1 MKFFTITK
9 KQFKEGE
16 QKMKHSFSKRFL
28 SVFLCVALIMT
39 YLPLSVMA
47 DSSDVNN
54 IITDPGTADAWEDIM
69 GTDADGN
76 RYAGRVW
83 VDKSVYEDG
92 DTVKLNREGN
102 EDSTFTV
109 DLDEENGEYFQ
120 VVFSALGSSM
130 STNTQT
136 YASRPLDVV
145 LVLDTSTSMAT
156 NSGGKTR
163 FQHMIE
169 AANDLLEELV
179 ALGDVRIAIV
189 SFNAESETIIDL
201 NKYDNGVVLSVNNY
215 NNSTGN
221 GVITARD
228 NNGRQLGKDSGYTS
242 GTNLQDGI
250 DRGMNILANAQNTEG
265 RAPVAIVLA
274 DGRANRAVDEEWYA
288 PTSSNRQSSGDAGIM
303 LSTLLNAAYGRTR
316 VEKNYNTEMTA
327 YGIGIDLDPNSND
340 YIFLNPGA
348 EGSNGFNDRNND
360 DDVKNAWNTFVNW
373 SSGNTATMTFGK
385 GKNQKIWTFDHNW
398 PHAGVTTAEIA
409 ANINYVDDYQRVDS
423 ADLGDAFENI
433 LQELSTGAFNP
444 ISDTNNGATGAED
457 TPLIYVD
464 NIGQYM
470 EVKNIQALQVFGN
483 TYNITKNNNGTYS
496 VAAGSGV
503 NPTTNENWNTANDIR
518 IRVNQNADGTQQ
530 LRVYIN
536 QEILPILLDE
546 ITVTTEDGVTTRTL
560 EEHSYPPL
568 RIYYTVGVDE
578 DILLP
583 NGEVNPLKLDSD
595 YAYLNNDGTAS
606 FYSNA
611 FGQLNTADADGD
623 DLVDEG
629 DAHVGFVPS
638 HDNRYYYHQAHQEI
652 FIDAKNKNGSEIQWD
667 DDMYGV
673 PWDES
678 KYDLTAM
685 TYADL
690 DTVKDS
696 DRVYTYVTF
705 TRPVGNGIAAEEVTY
720 LVYTTWGALK
730 SAVTYHDKVN
740 NTNLNGGAA
749 IDPEQADAVVRA
761 YKNSVRINDSDLI
774 AILGMKSRRVSRLSN
789 MFETK
794 VDNVTGTAE
803 TSYAPEYND
812 GAYNDDDMHEHSE
825 VIVWL
830 GNNGKLT
837 LPVASG
843 IKITKDVTELAND
856 ASADEKFSIT
866 VTIDDQIFD
875 LFVAD
880 TEGNL
885 LEADTDYTAAVSF
898 GKTIVTLHLAD
909 GESAVVLGVT
919 GGADFTVTED
929 AHTKYTGTY
938 TGATE
943 TITGK
948 IVEGVVTNS
957 PILPGGLYITKE
969 VVHAFGGE
977 VFPTDYE
984 FEFEVTFV
992 DVDGNPIKN
1001 TEFQLENNND
1011 KNLTALS
1018 TDENGIMEGK
1028 LRHGETV
1035 YIKGIPAGATVTVEE
1050 VNIPANYTKTEY
1062 TSIDHSGADLDS
1074 DGVVTINAAQ
1084 NATVVVTNTYT
1095 PDKVGVD
1102 ISFSGT
1108 KIFDATE
1115 MNADSEFTFKLQEHK
1130 NGQWADVEGKT
1141 ETVTVIKGENASE
1154 EFEFT
1159 PLDLEFDEPGVH
1171 SYQIIEVKGDNTDI
1185 TYDRSV
1191 YTFSVNV
1198 VIDSNGDLKAE
1209 VVGHNE
1215 KENAFDV
1222 SGDSASGYVVDTVF
1236 TNYYHKTATSIKI
1249 NKTVKDNANSG
1260 KTAAGFVIETYEAT
1274 VDADGNWTQGKFIR
1288 STVTDAQGGA
1298 LLVRNYDNSDFNNDT
1313 DNDGKV
1319 TYHFIVKEQKA
1330 GTVVSGWTYD
1340 ATEYRV
1346 TVVLTKAADES
1357 ISADFSIVKVTAD
1370 GKKTDLNISGDTA
1383 TISFANT
1390 YDPDDGVVDLN
1401 VIPSVV
1407 KDLKGRNQKAGEFT
1421 FAIFENEHS
1430 SFINTD
1436 KALMIGTND
1445 ADGDVMFTSTTFGVE
1460 VGLVDKDN
1468 NTLKF
1473 SEVGKYEFDIVEINE
1488 NLGGVTYD
1496 STIYDLVVEVAD
1508 NNGKLVANWYFED
1521 AVGKTVTFKNTYTV
1535 EPTEVVI
1542 NGIKTLKVNNGN
1554 KTMYAGDYTFY
1565 LYNEAGE
1572 KIGETANLADR
1583 TFKFNAIEYDID
1595 DIGKTYS
1602 YTVREVAPD
1611 GSTDGSYSA
1620 NGVTWSGQSFTV
1632 TVKITDNG
1640 DGTISTEVT
1649 GNGSKNIAFVNEYN
1663 SKPVSVTLP
1672 GKKNLDNRTLT
1683 AGEFTFALYSTDRY
1697 FANPTLVNGNITH
1710 DVKGD
1715 FNVNLGT
1722 LNEGRYYFLVKEV
1735 IPTERAKGIHYS
1747 AAEFHITIV
1756 VTDNGTGQMSYTK
1769 TVINPGVPSVTDA
1782 AIEFTNLYSPE
1793 PGEIPLFGTKTY
1805 NGGKALEDDV
1815 FSVGLYDSEA
1825 ELLQTAFVKSSG
1837 SFTFENLKYQ
1847 AADVGN
1853 TYTYTIKEIIPDGA
1867 TNNGEGTYTLGNNIY
1882 DGSIYTLT
1890 VSVTDDDKD
1899 GALEIDPVL
1908 TKGTDTV
1915 SDITFTNTFVPNPI
1929 PYTVEAKKTYEK
1941 GLKGGDFEFKLV
1953 SADNKTDI
1961 NQTKENAANGDIIFD
1976 PITLGAA
1983 GEYKFKLTEK
1993 KDSILSFILPSQ
2005 AEYEITVTVVNEN
2018 GVLRISNVATE
2029 NTKNTGET
2037 NLEFVNT
2044 YVIDGEDE
2052 ITLRGTK
2059 KLTGD
2064 RTQVNANEF
2073 EFGLYD
2079 AAGELIESVKNDAD
2093 GNFAFTT
2100 LKFDE
2105 TDVPINGSKQIT
2117 YTLKEI
2123 AGDNARYTYD
2133 DTVYTIVVTV
2143 KDDDQGGVTATY
2155 TVNGSENDAI
2165 TFTNTYTNPAPVTYT
2180 PLAKK
2185 NYNKTLNGGE
2195 FKFKLEG
2202 EIGGTPVSQEK
2213 TNAEGGTITFDTL
2226 SFPEAGTY
2234 TFTVKEI
2241 EKILGFI
2248 QYSAAEYEL
2257 VVNIIDTK
2265 GVLSLGSVTV
2275 NNDPDGTIEFTNTY
2289 VIDGED
2295 EITLRGT
2302 KTISG
2307 GRTTVEA
2314 NEFEFGLYD
2323 AEGKL
2328 IESVK
2333 NDADGNFAF
2342 TTLKFDETDVPVNGQ
2357 KQFTYTVKE
2366 IAGSDIRVTYDET
2379 VYTIVVTVKDNEQG
2393 GVTASY
2399 TVDSAEDGSISFA
2412 NIYTPKP
2419 EDITVDFDVVKTV
2432 VNKGSEKI
2440 GPEGFEFLLNA
2451 LADGVADITV
2461 KADENGKA
2469 KFTLTFTEDDI
2480 GNTYT
2485 YKLTE
2490 VNGGKANVTYS
2501 DAEYTVTVAIEL
2513 NENNELVAT
2522 LTKNSENVTAVV
2534 AEFENIYDYTPTP
2547 TTKPKPEYPVIPQTG
2562 DNFNLLLWFALLFVS
2577 GGGILGTTL
2586 YGRKKKEEAN

>member
-1 MKFFTITK
+1 
-9 KQFKEGE
+9 
-16 QKMKHSFSKRFL
+16 MKHSLSKRFL
-28 SVFLCVALIMT
+28 SVFLCIALMMT
-39 YLPLSVMA
+39 YLPISVMA
-47 DSSDVNN
+47 DSTGATNKV
-54 IITDPGTADAWEDIM
+54 TDPGTADAWEDIM
-69 GTDADGN
+69 GTAADGN

-83 VDKSVYEDG
+83 VDKSVYKDG
-92 DTVKLNREGN
+92 DTVTLNRQGN
-102 EDSTFTV
+102 SESTFTV

-156 NSGGKTR
+156 NSGSKTR

-169 AANDLLEELV
+169 AANLLLEDLL
-179 ALGDVRIAIV
+179 ALGDVRVAIV
-189 SFNAESETIIDL
+189 SFNADSETIIDL

-215 NNSTGN
+215 NNRTGN

-228 NNGRQLGKDSGYTS
+228 NKGSQLGKDDGYTS

-250 DRGMNILANAQNTEG
+250 DRGMSILANAQNTEG

-316 VEKNYNTEMTA
+316 VEKNYGTDMTV
-327 YGIGIDLDPNSND
+327 YGIGIDLDDDSDD

-348 EGSNGFNDRNND
+348 EGASGFNGSNTASS
-360 DDVKNAWNTFVNW
+360 VQSAWTAFNTWKSGTTATIGNGW
-373 SSGNTATMTFGK
+373 SSF
-385 GKNQKIWTFDHNW
+385 TFDHDW
-398 PHAGVTTAEIA
+398 PAAGVTTAEIA
-409 ANINYVDDYQRVDS
+409 ANINYVDDYQDVDS
-423 ADLGDAFENI
+423 ADLGDAFDEI

-444 ISDTNNGATGAED
+444 ISDTNNGATGVED

-470 EVKNIQALQVFGN
+470 EVKSIQALQVFGN
-483 TYNITKNNNGTYS
+483 TYNITKNGNGTYS

-503 NPTTNENWNTANDIR
+503 NPTTNENWNTASDIR
-518 IRVNQNADGTQQ
+518 ISVNQNADGTQQ

-546 ITVTTEDGVTTRTL
+546 ITVTTENGETTRTL
-560 EEHSYPPL
+560 EEHGYPPL

-578 DILLP
+578 DVLLP
-583 NGEVNPLKLDSD
+583 NGEVNPAKIDGD
-595 YAYLNNDGTAS
+595 YAYLNNDGTVS

-611 FGQLNTADADGD
+611 FGQLNTANADGD
-623 DLVDEG
+623 AFVDEG

-678 KYDLTAM
+678 QYDLTAM

-705 TRPVGNGIAAEEVTY
+705 TRPTGKGIAAEEVTY

-740 NTNLNGGAA
+740 NANLNGGAA
-749 IDPEQADAVVRA
+749 IATEQVDAVVRA
-761 YKNSVRINDSDLI
+761 YKSSVRISDSDLI

-794 VDNVTGTAE
+794 VDNATGTAE

-812 GAYNDDDMHEHSE
+812 GAYEEDDMHEHSE

-843 IKITKDVTELAND
+843 IKITKDVTELANG
-856 ASADEKFSIT
+856 ASANEKFPIT
-866 VTIDDQIFD
+866 VTVDDQIFD
-875 LFVAD
+875 LFVTD

-885 LEADTDYTAAVSF
+885 LEGDTDYTSAVRF
-898 GKTIVTLHLAD
+898 GRTVMTLYLAD
-909 GESAVVLGVT
+909 GESAVILGVT
-919 GGADFTVTED
+919 GGTGFTVTED

-943 TITGK
+943 TITGE

-957 PILPGGLYITKE
+957 PILPGNLNITKE
-969 VVHAFGGE
+969 VVHAYGGE
-977 VFPTDYE
+977 VFPKDYE

-992 DVDGNPIKN
+992 DAEGNPIKN
-1001 TEFQLENNND
+1001 TEFQLENNYD
-1011 KNLTALS
+1011 KNLTAL
-1018 TDENGIMEGK
+1018 TTNENGIMEGK

-1035 YIKGIPAGATVTVEE
+1035 HIMGIPAGATVTVTE
-1050 VNIPANYTKTEY
+1050 VNIPTNYTKTEY
-1062 TSIDHSGADLDS
+1062 RSRNYSGADVDS

-1102 ISFSGT
+1102 IEFSGT
-1108 KIFDATE
+1108 KKFDATE
-1115 MNADSEFTFKLQEHK
+1115 MSANSEFTFKLQEYK
-1130 NGQWADVEGKT
+1130 NGQWPDVEGKT
-1141 ETVTVIKGENASE
+1141 VTVVKGENASE
-1154 EFEFT
+1154 AFAFT
-1159 PLDLEFDEPGVH
+1159 PLNLEFDEPGVH

-1198 VIDSNGDLKAE
+1198 VIDSNGDLQAA

-1236 TNYYHKTATSIKI
+1236 TNYYHKTATSIEI
-1249 NKTVKDNANSG
+1249 NKTIEDKANSG
-1260 KTAAGFVIETYEAT
+1260 KTPAGFVIETYEAT
-1274 VDADGNWTQGKFIR
+1274 VDGNDNWILGDFIR
-1288 STVTDAQGGA
+1288 STVTDAQGKA
-1298 LLVRNYDNSDFNNDT
+1298 LLVRNYDNTDFEQ
-1313 DNDGKV
+1313 NDGDGDNEV
-1319 TYHFIVKEQKA
+1319 TYRFIIKEKDTSIA
-1330 GTVVSGWTYD
+1330 GWTYD
-1340 ATEYRV
+1340 PTEYRV
-1346 TVVLTKAADES
+1346 TVVLTKDTDEK
-1357 ISADFSIVKVTAD
+1357 ITADFSIVKVTAD
-1370 GKKTDLNISGDTA
+1370 GQTDLNVSGDTA
-1383 TISFANT
+1383 TINFANT
-1390 YDPDDGVVDLN
+1390 YAP
-1401 VIPSVV
+1401 
-1407 KDLKGRNQKAGEFT
+1407 KDTEVTLDTLVEKELENRPMTAGEFT
-1421 FAIFENEHS
+1421 FAIFNNGEAEFDANGNLTNIS
-1430 SFINTD
+1430 D
-1436 KALMIGTND
+1436 ARAIGTND
-1445 ADGDVMFTSTTFGVE
+1445 ANGNVAFTPNKLTFS
-1460 VGLVDKDN
+1460 KI
-1468 NTLKF
+1468 
-1473 SEVGKYEFDIVEINE
+1473 GKYEFDIVEVKGDK
-1488 NLGGVTYD
+1488 GGVTYD

-1508 NNGKLVANWYFED
+1508 NNGELTNTLYFED
-1521 AVGKTVTFKNTYTV
+1521 AVDTTVTFENTYTV
-1535 EPTEVVI
+1535 EPIEVVI
-1542 NGIKTLKVNNGN
+1542 NGAKTLQVNSGN
-1554 KTMYAGDYTFY
+1554 KTMRAGDYTFG

-1572 KIGETANLADR
+1572 KIGETTNLANR
-1583 TFKFNAIEYDID
+1583 TFEFGAIEYDTD
-1595 DIGKTYS
+1595 DIGKTYT
-1602 YTVREVAPD
+1602 YTVKEVAPD
-1611 GSTDGSYSA
+1611 GSTDGSYKA

-1632 TVKITDNG
+1632 TVKINDNG
-1640 DGTISTEVT
+1640 NGTITADVT
-1649 GNGSKNIAFVNEYN
+1649 GNGARNIAFVNEYN
-1663 SKPVSVTLP
+1663 SNPVSVVLD
-1672 GKKNLDNRTLT
+1672 GKKNLDDRPLT
-1683 AGEFTFALYSTDRY
+1683 AGEFTFTLYSTDRT
-1697 FANPTLVNGNITH
+1697 FTGLTPKDDDITH
-1710 DVKGD
+1710 DINGD
-1715 FNVNLGT
+1715 FNVDLGT
-1722 LNEGRYYFLVKEV
+1722 LGVGRHYFLLKEN
-1735 IPTERAKGIHYS
+1735 IPAEQAKGIHYS
-1747 AAEFHITIV
+1747 VAEFRITVV
-1756 VTDNGTGQMSYTK
+1756 VTDNGTGQMSYT
-1769 TVINPGVPSVTDA
+1769 TSVVNANIPNVTDA
-1782 AIEFTNLYSPE
+1782 VIEFTNVYIPE
-1793 PGEIPLFGTKTY
+1793 PGELPLSGTKTY

-1825 ELLQTAFVKSSG
+1825 ALLQTALIKADG
-1837 SFTFENLKYQ
+1837 SFAFENLKYH
-1847 AADVGN
+1847 AVDVGQ

-1867 TNNGEGTYTLGNNIY
+1867 TDNGDGTYTLLNNIY

-1890 VSVTDDDKD
+1890 VSVADDDKD
-1899 GALEIDPVL
+1899 GALEIDSAV
-1908 TKGTDTV
+1908 TKGSTTV
-1915 SDITFTNTFVPNPI
+1915 DNITFINTFVPDPI
-1929 PYTVEAKKTYEK
+1929 THPIAAKKTYDK
-1941 GLKGGDFEFKLV
+1941 GLEGDDFEFTLV
-1953 SADNKTDI
+1953 SADNKTDV
-1961 NQTKENAANGDIIFD
+1961 NQSKKNDANGDILFD
-1976 PITLGAA
+1976 AITFSEA
-1983 GEYKFKLTEK
+1983 GSYKFTVREIGK
-1993 KDSILSFILPSQ
+1993 ILGFIRYSA
-2005 AEYEITVTVVNEN
+2005 AEYDVTITVVNQN
-2018 GVLRISNVATE
+2018 GVLSVSDVDIV
-2029 NTKNTGET
+2029 NTQNTGEAD
-2037 NLEFVNT
+2037 LEFINV
-2044 YVIDGEDE
+2044 YVMDGEDE

-2079 AAGELIESVKNDAD
+2079 ATGGLVESVKNDAD
-2093 GNFAFTT
+2093 GNFAFAT

-2105 TDVPINGSKQIT
+2105 TDVPVNGSKQIT
-2117 YTLKEI
+2117 YTVKEI
-2123 AGDNARYTYD
+2123 AGSNARYTYD
-2133 DTVYTIVVTV
+2133 DTIYTVVVTV
-2143 KDDDQGGVTATY
+2143 KDNDLGGVTATY
-2155 TVNGSENDAI
+2155 TVNGTPSANAEI
-2165 TFTNTYTNPAPVTYT
+2165 TFTNGYTNPTPVTYT
-2180 PLAKK
+2180 PMAKK

-2202 EIGGTPVSQEK
+2202 NIGNTSVSQEK
-2213 TNAEGGTITFDTL
+2213 ANAEGGSITFDTL

-2241 EKILGFI
+2241 DKVLGFI

-2257 VVNIIDTK
+2257 VVTIVDTN
-2265 GVLSLGSVTV
+2265 GVLSLGTVTV

-2289 VIDGED
+2289 VMDGED
-2295 EITLRGT
+2295 EITLRGS
-2302 KTISG
+2302 KALIG
-2307 GRTTVEA
+2307 GRTSVNA
-2314 NEFEFGLYD
+2314 GEFEFGLYD
-2323 AEGKL
+2323 ANGEL

-2342 TTLKFDETDVPVNGQ
+2342 ATLKFDEADVPVNGS
-2357 KQFTYTVKE
+2357 KQITYTVKE
-2366 IAGSDIRVTYDET
+2366 IAGSDIRVTYDKT
-2379 VYTIVVTVKDNEQG
+2379 VYTVVVTVEDNEQG
-2393 GVTASY
+2393 GVTAAY
-2399 TVDSAEDGSISFA
+2399 TVNDDADGLITFT

-2419 EDITVDFDVVKTV
+2419 EDIIVDFDIVKTV
-2432 VNKGSEKI
+2432 VNKGSETI

-2451 LADGVADITV
+2451 LADGVADVTV

-2485 YKLTE
+2485 YTLTE

-2501 DAEYTVTVAIEL
+2501 EVEYTITVAVSL

-2522 LTKNSENVTAVV
+2522 LTQNGEDATAVV
-2534 AEFENIYDYTPTP
+2534 AEFENVYDYTPTP
-2547 TTKPKPEYPVIPQTG
+2547 ERPDSPQTG
-2562 DNFNLLLWFALLFVS
+2562 DNTNLHLWFALLFVS

-2586 YGRKKKEEAN
+2586 NGKKRKEEEAN